1 MHTFGRSPVH
11 ALILLCSAGGLIG
24 CGDNGT
30 VATVGATESST
41 GTTSGDA
48 TDATTNV
55 NPTANPTST
64 TDNNPT
70 TTGNSGEMTG
80 STTAVTAST
89 TDNTTATTDVS
100 TSTTTGMTTD
110 VSTTS
115 IGESTAADTTG
126 IGESTAAESGE
137 TGPNCPQ
144 DTVVCEGNTAKVCDG
159 QGGFGSEEVCAKVCL
174 DGKGCAECVPNAG
187 TCEGDISKV
196 CNEEG
201 SGTVDIACD
210 AVQGVTCDPNAGA
223 CVGVCSPGELGLS
236 YIGCDYY
243 PTVTANIV
251 ADTFNFAVA
260 VANTTGKTASIR
272 IDRGA
277 NNVKMDTVPPNGVK
291 VITLPWV
298 TELKANENASSL
310 LVADGAYR
318 LRSDQPVTVYQFSP
332 IEYTQGGFSNSYTN
346 DASLMLPVNAWSG
359 DYWVAARNSW
369 LWGGQVN
376 YPGFYAV
383 TASADNTKVTIAPSA
398 TGNVVRAGGGVAA
411 NGTGVV
417 MLNQGDVLEVF
428 SQGALPEPAQSD
440 LTGTHITA
448 DKPIQVIGGHICT
461 FIPFNIGY
469 CDHLEESMPPYET
482 LAKDYIVTPPLIPT
496 GGNVPKP
503 HMVRIIAT
511 EAGTTLTYDPPQ
523 NGAPAALANPGD
535 YVEIAKTGADFK
547 ISANNKILVSQYM
560 QGQDAGGNSGDPA
573 MALAVP
579 IAQYR
584 TKYLFH
590 APINYEKNFVNLVAP
605 SDAKVTLDGA
615 AVAGFSPI
623 GGTGYGVA
631 RIALPNNVDG
641 NHDIVADK
649 PIGVSVYGYGQYTSY
664 WYPGGLDL
672 DLIPQ

>member
-1 MHTFGRSPVH
+1 MHTFGRSPFH
-11 ALILLCSAGGLIG
+11 ALILLCSAGGLVA
-24 CGDNGT
+24 CGDNGG
-30 VATVGATESST
+30 VATVTESST
-41 GTTSGDA
+41 GGASTGQA
-48 TDATTNV
+48 TDATTNI
-55 NPTANPTST
+55 NPTTPTST
-64 TDNNPT
+64 TDDNPT

-89 TDNTTATTDVS
+89 TDNTTS
-100 TSTTTGMTTD
+100 TTD
-110 VSTTS
+110 VSTT
-115 IGESTAADTTG
+115 GGMTEPSTTSTADTT
-126 IGESTAAESGE
+126 AGE
-137 TGPNCPQ
+137 TTGVGETTGAETGSETGENCPK
-144 DTVVCEGNTAKVCDG
+144 DTVVCEGGTAKVCDG
-159 QGGFGSEEVCAKVCL
+159 QGGFSSEEVCAKVCL
-174 DGKGCAECVPNAG
+174 EGKGCAECVPDSA
-187 TCEGDISKV
+187 TCEGEVSKV
-196 CNEEG
+196 CNQEG
-201 SGTVDIACD
+201 SGTVDVLCD

-223 CVGVCSPGELGLS
+223 CVGVCSPAELKLS

-251 ADTFNFAVA
+251 ATSFNFAVV
-260 VANTTGKTASIR
+260 VANTTGQTAKIR
-272 IDRGA
+272 IDRG
-277 NNVKMDTVPPNGVK
+277 NNTVATDTVPANGVK
-291 VITLPWV
+291 VIKLPWV
-298 TELKANENASSL
+298 LELKANENASSL
-310 LVADGAYR
+310 LVTDGAYR

-332 IEYTQGGFSNSYTN
+332 IEYAQGGFSNSFTN

-369 LWGGQVN
+369 LWNGQVN

-383 TASADNTKVTIAPSA
+383 TASADNTKVTLAPSS

-417 MLNQGDVLEVF
+417 TLNQGDVLEVF
-428 SQGALPEPAQSD
+428 SQGSLPEPAQSD
-440 LTGTHITA
+440 LTGTHVTA

-461 FIPFNIGY
+461 FIPHNIGY

-482 LAKDYIVTPPLIPT
+482 LAKEYIVTPPLIPT

-547 ISANNKILVSQYM
+547 ITSNNKILVSQYM

-590 APINYEKNFVNLVAP
+590 APINYEKNFANLVAP
-605 SDAKVTLDGA
+605 ADAKVTLDGA
-615 AVAGFSPI
+615 AVAGFVPI
-623 GGTGYGVA
+623 GNTGFGVV
-631 RIALPNNVDG
+631 RVALANNVDG
-641 NHDIVADK
+641 NHDIISDK

-672 DLIPQ
+672 DVIPQ